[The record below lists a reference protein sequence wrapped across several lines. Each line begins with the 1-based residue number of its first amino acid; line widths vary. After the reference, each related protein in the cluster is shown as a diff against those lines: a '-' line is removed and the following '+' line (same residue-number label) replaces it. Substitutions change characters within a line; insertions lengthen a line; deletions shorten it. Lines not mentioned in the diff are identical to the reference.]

1 LQGHEV
7 ILRETRLLLEELAEE
22 AFDGATQTVME
33 SVAYGSN
40 HRQ

>member
-1 LQGHEV
+1 LQGHKV

-22 AFDGATQTVME
+22 AFDGATQAVME